1 MDSFKMKGISRGR
14 NLLHVVVGLLFNEK
28 KEILIACRP
37 PQVVSPGF
45 WEFPGGKV
53 EPNESLENALI
64 REFQEE
70 IGVDVIRSEFFLKI
84 EKDYPDKTLV
94 LNVFHIHEFHGI
106 PKGCE
111 NQEIRFV
118 SLNAL
123 KNYSFLTAN
132 AQIIEQ
138 LCLL

>member
-1 MDSFKMKGISRGR
+1 MMDSSRGR
-14 NLLHVVVGLLFNEK
+14 SLLHVVVGLLFNEK

-64 REFQEE
+64 REFREE
-70 IGVDVIRSEFFLKI
+70 IGIDVIGSEFFLKI
-84 EKDYPDKTLV
+84 EKEYPDKTLV
-94 LNVFHIHEFHGI
+94 LHVFHIHKFHGI

-118 SLNAL
+118 PLDTL
-123 KNYSFLTAN
+123 KNYLFLTAN
-132 AQIIEQ
+132 AEIIQQ
-138 LCLL
+138 LYLI